1 MTKTLKN
8 LIESY
13 QKGELNTPNIEVIDR
28 IFSDEMIK
36 FTDDVLLDLTVSRAF
51 FEKSRLTKI
60 RFCNGSFGSSFFKN
74 CFLENCVFLNIH
86 FQEMESLKC
95 IFKNCLFMD
104 CIFVDS
110 EISETIFENCTF
122 SKGSVDD
129 SEFQSCHFINTVF
142 RDVTF
147 GFGTLIDSKFSDSKK
162 SIEFEGEVYFNDIF
176 DQIDKFHIAEE

>member
-1 MTKTLKN
+1 
-8 LIESY
+8 
-13 QKGELNTPNIEVIDR
+13 
-28 IFSDEMIK
+28 
-36 FTDDVLLDLTVSRAF
+36 
-51 FEKSRLTKI
+51 
-60 RFCNGSFGSSFFKN
+60 
-74 CFLENCVFLNIH
+74 
-86 FQEMESLKC
+86 
-95 IFKNCLFMD
+95 MD